1 MFDDIA
7 PALPGP
13 RRRALEVVLLLA
25 EPGDAIPDPLAI
37 GLAVLDALR
46 ALSSSGPCVLA
57 LDDIQWLDAAS
68 AGALQIA
75 LRRLAAEPVAVLAT
89 LRHTPRLA
97 IPIDLDRSFDA
108 DRLTKVVVGPLDL
121 AAFDRLLRER
131 VGLDLTRPELVRL
144 QSMTHGNPFFAL
156 EVGREMARSG
166 TRPTEDRVVQVP
178 ETLSAALAERLARLP
193 AETAEVL
200 LKTAAL
206 ARPTVEVVV
215 AAHGDREAVLRSFAA
230 AAADGLVTLD
240 DERVYFTHP
249 LHSSVCYQQ
258 APISKRRAVHRSLA
272 LAVVDPEERA
282 LHLAREPRVR
292 TRRSRHSST
301 QPPKGPLGVERQ
313 QSARACSSSPRT
325 SHPTI
330 SGLCVAGGCEPRSY
344 TASQAATHAP
354 SRSSRRSGMQLSRA
368 RNGRMC
374 SLSS

>member
-7 PALPGP
+7 AALPGP

-89 LRHTPRLA
+89 LRHAPRLA

-272 LAVVDPEERA
+272 L
-282 LHLAREPRVR
+282 
-292 TRRSRHSST
+292 
-301 QPPKGPLGVERQ
+301 
-313 QSARACSSSPRT
+313 
-325 SHPTI
+325 
-330 SGLCVAGGCEPRSY
+330 
-344 TASQAATHAP
+344 
-354 SRSSRRSGMQLSRA
+354 SRR
-368 RNGRMC
+368 
-374 SLSS
+374 